1 MARILVVEDSAA
13 MRSYIRAALE
23 EAPLGLR
30 DGSAAADG
38 NPPKPAGRP
47 EVEVV
52 EAASGFDAL
61 RLLPRGPYD
70 LLITDINMPDI
81 NGLELI
87 KFVRE
92 SEHLRRVAVMIIS
105 TQSSDRDRDRGL
117 ALGADAFLAK
127 PFTPE
132 ALRDAVAASLAARAS
147 AGASKSPSASGR
159 GEQKR

>member
-23 EAPLGLR
+23 EPPGDGGAAGAAWQR
-30 DGSAAADG
+30 DI
-38 NPPKPAGRP
+38 
-47 EVEVV
+47 EVV

-70 LLITDINMPDI
+70 LVITDINMPDI

-87 KFVRE
+87 KFVRD
-92 SEHLRRVAVMIIS
+92 SEHLRKVAVMIIS
-105 TQSSDRDRDRGL
+105 TQSSDRDRERGL

-127 PFTPE
+127 PFSPE
-132 ALRDAVAASLAARAS
+132 ALRQTVASSLGARSLGTGAVGAAHTS
-147 AGASKSPSASGR
+147 SPAGR